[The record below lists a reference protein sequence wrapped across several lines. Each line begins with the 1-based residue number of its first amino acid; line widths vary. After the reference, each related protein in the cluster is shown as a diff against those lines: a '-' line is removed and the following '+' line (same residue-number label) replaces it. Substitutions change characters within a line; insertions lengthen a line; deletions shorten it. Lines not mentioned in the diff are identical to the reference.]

1 MTDEREITLTVNG
14 TEHTVEVEPRRLLV
28 HAIREDLDLTGTHIG
43 CDTGNCGACTV
54 LKDGEPI
61 KSCLMFAAQA
71 DGAEIL
77 TVEGMEDLPEADG
90 IHPLQEGFREEH
102 GLQCGYCTPGM
113 LMSGKAL
120 LDEDPDPDEETI
132 RDAISGNL
140 CRCTGYQNIVRSIE
154 YAADELADRAAADG
168 GAVTADGGASASPE
182 GGHEPPAV
190 GGDADT
196 FCGREDCCG
205 GPSEADPFD
214 REALLDDAEGGN
226 GDAAVDS
233 TDAAVDADDRGDSV

>member
-1 MTDEREITLTVNG
+1 MTDERDITLTING
-14 TEHTVEVEPRRLLV
+14 TEHELEVEPRRLLV

-61 KSCLMFAAQA
+61 KSCMMFAAQA
-71 DGAEIL
+71 DGSEIL
-77 TVEGMEDLPEADG
+77 TVEGMEDLPAAGDDL
-90 IHPLQEGFREEH
+90 HPLQEGFHEEH

-120 LDEDPDPDEETI
+120 LDENSDPDEAEI

-154 YAADELADRAAADG
+154 YAAEELDEQAAADG
-168 GAVTADGGASASPE
+168 GVEGCRDGPADGRYDHVE
-182 GGHEPPAV
+182 G
-190 GGDADT
+190 
-196 FCGREDCCG
+196 
-205 GPSEADPFD
+205 ADPRSETTEGD
-214 REALLDDAEGGN
+214 R
-226 GDAAVDS
+226 
-233 TDAAVDADDRGDSV
+233 

>member
-14 TEHTVEVEPRRLLV
+14 TEHTIEVEPRRLLV

-77 TVEGMEDLPEADG
+77 TVEGMEDLPEADD

-154 YAADELADRAAADG
+154 YAADELENRAAADG
-168 GAVTADGGASASPE
+168 GAVTADGDAPAAPE
-182 GGHEPPAV
+182 GGHAAPEF

-205 GPSEADPFD
+205 GPDGADPFD
-214 REALLDDAEGGN
+214 RDALLDDADG
-226 GDAAVDS
+226 
-233 TDAAVDADDRGDSV
+233 DADDRGDTV

>member
-233 TDAAVDADDRGDSV
+233 TDTAVDADDRGDSV

>member
-1 MTDEREITLTVNG
+1 M
-14 TEHTVEVEPRRLLV
+14 
-28 HAIREDLDLTGTHIG
+28 TGTHIG

-54 LKDGEPI
+54 LKDGEPV
-61 KSCLMFAAQA
+61 KSCLMFAVQA
-71 DGAEIL
+71 DGAEL
-77 TVEGMEDLPEADG
+77 MTVEGMEDLPEAG
-90 IHPLQEGFREEH
+90 GELHPLQEGFREEH

-113 LMSGKAL
+113 LMAGKAL

-168 GAVTADGGASASPE
+168 GSVAAQAGGATARDAPSAAGGSSTATE
-182 GGHEPPAV
+182 GHAAPDN

-205 GPSEADPFD
+205 GPDGADPFD
-214 REALLDDAEGGN
+214 REALLDDA
-226 GDAAVDS
+226 
-233 TDAAVDADDRGDSV
+233 DDRGDSV

>member
-1 MTDEREITLTVNG
+1 VTDEREITLTVNG

-233 TDAAVDADDRGDSV
+233 TDTAVDADDRGDSV